1 MKVMFIHRW
10 TLAFRFCFA
19 LLFLCCAAPLKCAT
33 QSASSVKADAA
44 SRASATY
51 QHGMSAL
58 QKGDLVS
65 ARADFEK
72 VVRLAPNSPEGHNSL
87 GWVLLAQGEI
97 DSAIVHFRAA
107 VKLNPDFALAHM
119 NFSSA
124 LSRKGDVAAALRE
137 AKEAVRLARDDSE
150 THHILAR
157 TLDFSGDLDGAI
169 GEFRRA
175 IELEPKRAELHDDLG
190 AVLVQKSDAQGAAA
204 EFSEALR
211 LQPDFAQAHFHLGVL
226 RYQERSLEE
235 AAQHLQTAV
244 QLNSAEPGARY
255 YLAQVFKS
263 KGDAAAAIRELQT
276 CVELSSDYPDA
287 QNSLALLLQR
297 SGAIDGRDAQGRGV
311 GPRASGRALHAR
323 SDALAARGF
332 CRGRGG
338 TPLCDSREAGL
349 CGGVLYAGNGLET
362 EGRAARF
369 RVGFAR
375 SYPFAAGFRG
385 RSYHFGNRAPP
396 AWRRRRRCS
405 RKQNGSGYRETE
417 DERAGGALRH
427 KFGPP
432 ATQRG
437 GSRWR
442 HFAIPGGDPLF
453 AKLCRGAF

>member
-169 GEFRRA
+169 GEFR
-175 IELEPKRAELHDDLG
+175 LHDEGHVPGEGQCFGFKVPPKLG
-190 AVLVQKSDAQGAAA
+190 APVDLANVQVANLMAYQAWMSRIAKIPPGTIVDAIT
-204 EFSEALR
+204 
-211 LQPDFAQAHFHLGVL
+211 V
-226 RYQERSLEE
+226 
-235 AAQHLQTAV
+235 
-244 QLNSAEPGARY
+244 
-255 YLAQVFKS
+255 
-263 KGDAAAAIRELQT
+263 
-276 CVELSSDYPDA
+276 
-287 QNSLALLLQR
+287 
-297 SGAIDGRDAQGRGV
+297 
-311 GPRASGRALHAR
+311 
-323 SDALAARGF
+323 
-332 CRGRGG
+332 
-338 TPLCDSREAGL
+338 
-349 CGGVLYAGNGLET
+349 NG
-362 EGRAARF
+362 
-369 RVGFAR
+369 
-375 SYPFAAGFRG
+375 
-385 RSYHFGNRAPP
+385 
-396 AWRRRRRCS
+396 
-405 RKQNGSGYRETE
+405 
-417 DERAGGALRH
+417 
-427 KFGPP
+427 
-432 ATQRG
+432 
-437 GSRWR
+437 
-442 HFAIPGGDPLF
+442 
-453 AKLCRGAF
+453 KLP

>member
-175 IELEPKRAELHDDLG
+175 IELEPKGRNCMTIS
-190 AVLVQKSDAQGAAA
+190 VPCWCRSRTRKAQPPNFPKRCGCSLISPKRIFISA
-204 EFSEALR
+204 FCVTRKDPSKK
-211 LQPDFAQAHFHLGVL
+211 P
-226 RYQERSLEE
+226 RS
-235 AAQHLQTAV
+235 T
-244 QLNSAEPGARY
+244 
-255 YLAQVFKS
+255 FK
-263 KGDAAAAIRELQT
+263 QQ
-276 CVELSSDYPDA
+276 C
-287 QNSLALLLQR
+287 N
-297 SGAIDGRDAQGRGV
+297 
-311 GPRASGRALHAR
+311 
-323 SDALAARGF
+323 
-332 CRGRGG
+332 
-338 TPLCDSREAGL
+338 
-349 CGGVLYAGNGLET
+349 
-362 EGRAARF
+362 
-369 RVGFAR
+369 
-375 SYPFAAGFRG
+375 
-385 RSYHFGNRAPP
+385 
-396 AWRRRRRCS
+396 
-405 RKQNGSGYRETE
+405 
-417 DERAGGALRH
+417 
-427 KFGPP
+427 
-432 ATQRG
+432 
-437 GSRWR
+437 
-442 HFAIPGGDPLF
+442 
-453 AKLCRGAF
+453 